1 MITSCF
7 QLVGRHQ
14 NRHNITDMKFG
25 RTIKLFLIDGDTNGR
40 LTCELSNWTGKAY
53 KLPRNLIKICT
64 DRPEIQTTG
73 VYMLLNKSTDL
84 SKKGQLYIGE
94 AENIFNRITQHV
106 KEKDFWNE
114 AIVFISKDDNLNKA
128 HIKYLENRL
137 HDIACSANRY
147 ELINNQKPTQS
158 SISESDKSE
167 MEEFL
172 SNILTLVSTLGY
184 NAFEQIRQADTKLLP
199 DKEEDL
205 FYISATRG
213 ANATGK
219 TTSEGFVVFENSQVA
234 DPITNSYP
242 KTMQKLRDTLI
253 SDGVIVKENDKLI
266 MKRDYLFSSSSSA
279 AMIIMGRSANGL
291 TEWKMKSGKTL
302 QNFETGENN

>member
-1 MITSCF
+1 
-7 QLVGRHQ
+7 
-14 NRHNITDMKFG
+14 MKFG
-25 RTIKLFLIDGDTNGR
+25 KTIKLFLIDGDTNGR

-73 VYMLLNKSTDL
+73 VYMLLNKSADL
-84 SKKGQLYIGE
+84 SEKGQLYIGE
-94 AENIFNRITQHV
+94 AENIFNRLTQHV

-158 SISESDKSE
+158 SISEPDKAE

-184 NAFEQIRQADTKLLP
+184 NAFEQIRQADTKVQP

-213 ANATGK
+213 ANGIGK

-242 KTMQKLRDTLI
+242 KTMQKLRDTMI
-253 SDGVIVKENDKLI
+253 SEGVIVKENDKLI
-266 MKRDYLFSSSSSA
+266 IKQDYLFSSSSSA

-302 QNFETGENN
+302 QDFETGENN

>member
-1 MITSCF
+1 
-7 QLVGRHQ
+7 
-14 NRHNITDMKFG
+14 MKFG
-25 RTIKLFLIDGDTNGR
+25 KTIKLFLIDGDTNGR

-73 VYMLLNKSTDL
+73 VYMLLNKSADL
-84 SKKGQLYIGE
+84 SEKGQLYIGE
-94 AENIFNRITQHV
+94 AENIFNRLTQHV

-137 HDIACSANRY
+137 HDIASSANRY

-158 SISESDKSE
+158 SISESDKAE

-184 NAFEQIRQADTKLLP
+184 NAFEQIRQADIKVQP

-205 FYISATRG
+205 FYIFATRG
-213 ANATGK
+213 ANGIGK

-242 KTMQKLRDTLI
+242 KTIQKLRDTLI
-253 SDGVIVKENDKLI
+253 SEGVIVKENDKLI

-302 QNFETGENN
+302 QDFETGNNN

>member
-1 MITSCF
+1 
-7 QLVGRHQ
+7 
-14 NRHNITDMKFG
+14 MKFG
-25 RTIKLFLIDGDTNGR
+25 KTIKLFLIDGDTNGR

-73 VYMLLNKSTDL
+73 VYMLLNKSADL

-94 AENIFNRITQHV
+94 AENIFNRLTQHV

-137 HDIACSANRY
+137 HDIASSANRY

-158 SISESDKSE
+158 SISESDKAE

-184 NAFEQIRQADTKLLP
+184 NAFEQIRQVDTKAQT
-199 DKEEDL
+199 DNEEYL

-213 ANATGK
+213 ANGIGK

-242 KTMQKLRDTLI
+242 KIMQKLRDTLI
-253 SDGVIVKENDKLI
+253 SEGVIVKENDKLI
-266 MKRDYLFSSSSSA
+266 LKRDYLFSSSSAA

-302 QNFETGENN
+302 QEYETGDNN

>member
-1 MITSCF
+1 
-7 QLVGRHQ
+7 
-14 NRHNITDMKFG
+14 MKFG
-25 RTIKLFLIDGDTNGR
+25 KTIKLFLIDGDTNGR

-53 KLPRNLIKICT
+53 KIPRNSIKICS
-64 DRPEIQTTG
+64 DRPELQTTG

-84 SKKGQLYIGE
+84 SEKGQLYIGE
-94 AENIFNRITQHV
+94 AEDIFKRLTQHV

-137 HDIACSANRY
+137 HEIATTANRF
-147 ELINNQKPTQS
+147 ELINTQKPTQS
-158 SISESDKSE
+158 SISESDKAE

-172 SNILTLVSTLGY
+172 SNILTLISTLGY
-184 NAFEQIRQADTKLLP
+184 NAFEQIRQVDTIEQIG
-199 DKEEDL
+199 KEEDL
-205 FYISATRG
+205 FYISAVRG
-213 ANATGK
+213 ANGIGK

-234 DPITNSYP
+234 DPVTNSYP
-242 KTMQKLRDTLI
+242 RTMQKLRDTLI
-253 SDGVIVKENDKLI
+253 AEGVIVKERDKMIL
-266 MKRDYLFSSSSSA
+266 KRDYLFSSSSSA

-302 QNFETGENN
+302 QDYESGENN

>member
-1 MITSCF
+1 
-7 QLVGRHQ
+7 
-14 NRHNITDMKFG
+14 MKFG
-25 RTIKLFLIDGDTNGR
+25 KTIKLFLIDGDTNGR

-73 VYMLLNKSTDL
+73 VYMLLNKSADL
-84 SKKGQLYIGE
+84 SEKGQLYIGE
-94 AENIFNRITQHV
+94 AEDIFKRLSQHV

-137 HDIACSANRY
+137 HEIASSTNRY
-147 ELINNQKPTQS
+147 ELINTQKPTQS
-158 SISESDKSE
+158 SISESEKAE

-172 SNILTLVSTLGY
+172 ANILTLVSTLGY
-184 NAFEQIRQADTKLLP
+184 NAFEQIRQIDTIIQP

-205 FYISATRG
+205 FYILSARG
-213 ANATGK
+213 ANGIGQ

-234 DPITNSYP
+234 DPVTNSYP

-253 SDGVIVKENDKLI
+253 FEGVIVKEQDRLI
-266 MKRDYLFSSSSSA
+266 LKRDYLFSSSSSA

-302 QNFETGENN
+302 QDFETGENN

>member
-1 MITSCF
+1 
-7 QLVGRHQ
+7 
-14 NRHNITDMKFG
+14 MKFG
-25 RTIKLFLIDGDTNGR
+25 KTIKLFLIDGDTNGR

-73 VYMLLNKSTDL
+73 VYILLNKSADL
-84 SKKGQLYIGE
+84 SEKGQLYIGE
-94 AENIFNRITQHV
+94 AENIFNRLTQHV
-106 KEKDFWNE
+106 KERDFWNE
-114 AIVFISKDDNLNKA
+114 AIAFISKDDNLNKA

-172 SNILTLVSTLGY
+172 ANILTLVSTLGY
-184 NAFEQIRQADTKLLP
+184 NAFEQIRQTDTKIQP
-199 DKEEDL
+199 DKEEYL
-205 FYISATRG
+205 FFISATRG
-213 ANATGK
+213 ANGVGK

-242 KTMQKLRDTLI
+242 KTIQKLRDTLI
-253 SDGVIVKENDKLI
+253 SEGVIVKENDKLI

-291 TEWKMKSGKTL
+291 TEWKMKSGNTL
-302 QNFETGENN
+302 QDFETGENK

>member
-1 MITSCF
+1 
-7 QLVGRHQ
+7 
-14 NRHNITDMKFG
+14 MKFG
-25 RTIKLFLIDGDTNGR
+25 KTIKLFLIDGDTNGR

-73 VYMLLNKSTDL
+73 VYMLLNKSADL
-84 SKKGQLYIGE
+84 SEKGQLYIGE
-94 AENIFNRITQHV
+94 AENIFNRLTQHV

-137 HDIACSANRY
+137 HDIASSANRY

-158 SISESDKSE
+158 SISESDKAE

-184 NAFEQIRQADTKLLP
+184 NAFEQIRQVDTKAQT
-199 DKEEDL
+199 ENGEDL

-213 ANATGK
+213 ANGIGK

-242 KTMQKLRDTLI
+242 KTMLKLRDTLI
-253 SDGVIVKENDKLI
+253 SEGVIVKENDKLI

-302 QNFETGENN
+302 QEYETGENN

>member
-1 MITSCF
+1 
-7 QLVGRHQ
+7 
-14 NRHNITDMKFG
+14 MKFG
-25 RTIKLFLIDGDTNGR
+25 KTIKLFLIDGDTNGR
-40 LTCELSNWTGKAY
+40 LTCEFSNWTGKAY

-73 VYMLLNKSTDL
+73 VYILLNKSADL
-84 SKKGQLYIGE
+84 SEKGQLYIGE
-94 AENIFNRITQHV
+94 AENIFNRLTQHV
-106 KEKDFWNE
+106 KEKDFWNV

-137 HDIACSANRY
+137 HDIASSANRY

-158 SISESDKSE
+158 SISESDKAE

-184 NAFEQIRQADTKLLP
+184 NAFEQIRQVNTKEQT
-199 DKEEDL
+199 DSREDL

-213 ANATGK
+213 ANGIGK
-219 TTSEGFVVFENSQVA
+219 TTSEGFVVFENSQIA

-242 KTMQKLRDTLI
+242 KTMHKLRDTLI
-253 SDGVIVKENDKLI
+253 SEGVIVKVNEKLI

-302 QNFETGENN
+302 QEYETNDNS

>member
-1 MITSCF
+1 
-7 QLVGRHQ
+7 
-14 NRHNITDMKFG
+14 MKFG
-25 RTIKLFLIDGDTNGR
+25 KTIKLFLVDGDTNGR

-73 VYMLLNKSTDL
+73 VYMLLNKNADL
-84 SKKGQLYIGE
+84 SEKGQLYIGE
-94 AENIFNRITQHV
+94 AENIFNRLTQHV

-137 HDIACSANRY
+137 HEIAGFTKRF
-147 ELINNQKPTQS
+147 ELLNNQKPTQS
-158 SISESDKSE
+158 SISESDKAE

-184 NAFEQIRQADTKLLP
+184 NAFEPIRQVDVKIKP
-199 DKEEDL
+199 EKEEDL
-205 FYISATRG
+205 FFITAARG
-213 ANATGK
+213 ANGVGK
-219 TTSEGFVVFENSQVA
+219 STSEGFVIFENSEIA

-242 KTMQKLRDTLI
+242 KAMQKLRETLI
-253 SDGVIVKENDKLI
+253 FEGLIVKDKDKLI
-266 MKRDYLFSSSSSA
+266 LKQDYLFSSSSSA
-279 AMIIMGRSANGL
+279 AMILMGRSANGL

-302 QNFETGENN
+302 QEFETGENN

>member
-1 MITSCF
+1 
-7 QLVGRHQ
+7 
-14 NRHNITDMKFG
+14 MKFG
-25 RTIKLFLIDGDTNGR
+25 KTIKLFLIDGDTNGR

-53 KLPRNLIKICT
+53 KLPRNSIKICT

-84 SKKGQLYIGE
+84 SEKGQLYIGE
-94 AENIFNRITQHV
+94 AEDIFKRLTQHV

-128 HIKYLENRL
+128 HIKYLENRI
-137 HDIACSANRY
+137 HEIASSANRY
-147 ELINNQKPTQS
+147 ELINTQKPTQS
-158 SISESDKSE
+158 SISESDKAE

-184 NAFEQIRQADTKLLP
+184 NAFEQIRQVDTKVQS
-199 DKEEDL
+199 DNEKDL
-205 FYISATRG
+205 FYISAVRG
-213 ANATGK
+213 ANGIGK
-219 TTSEGFVVFENSQVA
+219 TTNEGFVVFENSQVA
-234 DPITNSYP
+234 DPVTNSYP

-253 SDGVIVKENDKLI
+253 SDGIIVKEQDKMI
-266 MKRDYLFSSSSSA
+266 VKQDYLFSSSSSA

-302 QNFETGENN
+302 QDFETGENN

>member
-1 MITSCF
+1 
-7 QLVGRHQ
+7 
-14 NRHNITDMKFG
+14 MKFG
-25 RTIKLFLIDGDTNGR
+25 KTIKLFLIDGDTNGR

-73 VYMLLNKSTDL
+73 VYMLLNKSADL
-84 SKKGQLYIGE
+84 SEKGQLYIGE
-94 AENIFNRITQHV
+94 AENIFNRLTQHV

-158 SISESDKSE
+158 SISESDKAE

-172 SNILTLVSTLGY
+172 SNILTLISTLGY
-184 NAFEQIRQADTKLLP
+184 NAFEQIRQADTKVQP

-205 FYISATRG
+205 FYITATRG
-213 ANATGK
+213 ANGIGK

-253 SDGVIVKENDKLI
+253 SEGVIVKENDKLI

-302 QNFETGENN
+302 QDFETGDNN

>member
-1 MITSCF
+1 
-7 QLVGRHQ
+7 
-14 NRHNITDMKFG
+14 MKFG
-25 RTIKLFLIDGDTNGR
+25 KTIKLFLIDGDTNGR

-64 DRPEIQTTG
+64 DRPELQTTG
-73 VYMLLNKSTDL
+73 VYMLLNKSADL
-84 SKKGQLYIGE
+84 SEKGQLYIGE
-94 AENIFNRITQHV
+94 AENIFNRLAQHV

-114 AIVFISKDDNLNKA
+114 TIVLISKDDNLSKA
-128 HIKYLENRL
+128 HKKYLENRL
-137 HDIACSANRY
+137 HEIACFANRY
-147 ELINNQKPTQS
+147 ELFNNQKPTQS
-158 SISESDKSE
+158 GISESDKAE

-172 SNILTLVSTLGY
+172 SNILTLVSTPGY
-184 NAFEQIRQADTKLLP
+184 NAFEQIRQSDIKVQP
-199 DKEEDL
+199 DKEEVL
-205 FYISATRG
+205 FYISAARG
-213 ANATGK
+213 AIGIGK

-242 KTMQKLRDTLI
+242 KTMKKLRDTLI
-253 SDGVIVKENDKLI
+253 SEGVIIKENDKLI

-302 QNFETGENN
+302 QDFETGDID

>member
-1 MITSCF
+1 
-7 QLVGRHQ
+7 
-14 NRHNITDMKFG
+14 MKFG
-25 RTIKLFLIDGDTNGR
+25 KTIKLFLIDGDTNSR

-53 KLPRNLIKICT
+53 KIPRNSIKICS
-64 DRPEIQTTG
+64 DRPELQTTG
-73 VYMLLNKSTDL
+73 VYMLLNKSADL

-94 AENIFNRITQHV
+94 AEDIFKRLTQHV

-137 HDIACSANRY
+137 HEIATNANRF
-147 ELINNQKPTQS
+147 ELVNSQIPPQS
-158 SISESDKSE
+158 SVSESDKAE

-172 SNILTLVSTLGY
+172 SNILTLISTLGY
-184 NAFEQIRQADTKLLP
+184 NAFEQIRQDDTKEHI
-199 DKEEDL
+199 DKEEYL
-205 FYISATRG
+205 FYISAVRG
-213 ANATGK
+213 ANGIGK
-219 TTSEGFVVFENSQVA
+219 TTSEGFVIFEKSQVA
-234 DPITNSYP
+234 NPVTNSYP

-253 SDGVIVKENDKLI
+253 SEGVIVKDQDI
-266 MKRDYLFSSSSSA
+266 MILKRDYLFSSSSSA

-302 QNFETGENN
+302 QDYETGDNN

>member
-1 MITSCF
+1 
-7 QLVGRHQ
+7 
-14 NRHNITDMKFG
+14 MKFG
-25 RTIKLFLIDGDTNGR
+25 KTIKLFLIDGDTNGR

-73 VYMLLNKSTDL
+73 VYMLLNKSADL
-84 SKKGQLYIGE
+84 SEKGQLYIGE
-94 AENIFNRITQHV
+94 AENIFNRLTQHV

-114 AIVFISKDDNLNKA
+114 TIVFISKDDNLNKA

-137 HDIACSANRY
+137 HDIASTANRY

-158 SISESDKSE
+158 SISESDKAE

-184 NAFEQIRQADTKLLP
+184 NAFEQIRQADIKEQS

-205 FYISATRG
+205 FYIFSTRG
-213 ANATGK
+213 ANGIGK

-234 DPITNSYP
+234 NPITNSYP

-253 SDGVIVKENDKLI
+253 SEGVIVNENNKLI

-302 QNFETGENN
+302 QDFETQPIVDLKN